1 MMLWE
6 NILLALDA
14 LRVNAMR
21 TLLTLLGVVV
31 GVAAVISVIAI
42 ARGGQAMVIRE
53 VEGLGSGMVWIEP
66 NLAEQSDFTRLELLD
81 QRDLE
86 AVSLLPGVAEASPMI
101 STSMPARVT
110 DESRDITVTGV
121 SAGYARVRNLD
132 LAAGRYF
139 TEREVAAGQ
148 RLAVVNEQVVERL
161 FPGAEASD
169 VIGEVLWL
177 DRHPFVVVGVLEST
191 SGLVASVGGF
201 EEAQVPFTTLSRLTG
216 ADEFLAI
223 FVTPE
228 EGADLDRLMEDL
240 RAAVERHHG
249 PGKFSVNSLDQVLGA
264 IRSVTDIMTLVVAG
278 IAAIALLVGGIGIM
292 NIMLVSVTERT
303 REIGIRKAIGA
314 RRADLLSQFLV
325 EAVVVSSLGGIIG
338 ILVGAGLV
346 ALVSAVANLPSLLTP
361 GSILLAFGFAVLV
374 GVVFGVYPANK
385 AARQDPIEA
394 LRYE

>member
-161 FPGAEASD
+161 FPGAEAGD

-216 ADEFLAI
+216 ADEFLAV

-228 EGADLDRLMEDL
+228 EGADRERLTEGLRAGAGRPRGPTGSRLAGADEFLAVVVTPEEGADLERLMEDL

-249 PGKFSVNSLDQVLGA
+249 RGKFSVNSLDQVLGA

-314 RRADLLSQFLV
+314 RR
-325 EAVVVSSLGGIIG
+325 
-338 ILVGAGLV
+338 
-346 ALVSAVANLPSLLTP
+346 
-361 GSILLAFGFAVLV
+361 
-374 GVVFGVYPANK
+374 
-385 AARQDPIEA
+385 
-394 LRYE
+394 

>member
-161 FPGAEASD
+161 FPGAEAGD

-338 ILVGAGLV
+338 ILVGAGL
-346 ALVSAVANLPSLLTP
+346 
-361 GSILLAFGFAVLV
+361 
-374 GVVFGVYPANK
+374 
-385 AARQDPIEA
+385 
-394 LRYE
+394 

>member
-1 MMLWE
+1 
-6 NILLALDA
+6 
-14 LRVNAMR
+14 
-21 TLLTLLGVVV
+21 
-31 GVAAVISVIAI
+31 
-42 ARGGQAMVIRE
+42 
-53 VEGLGSGMVWIEP
+53 EP

-161 FPGAEASD
+161 FPGAEAGD

-228 EGADLDRLMEDL
+228 EGADPDRRMEDL
-240 RAAVERHHG
+240 RPAVERHHG

-278 IAAIALLVGGIGIM
+278 IAAIVLLVGGIGIM

-314 RRADLLSQFLV
+314 RR
-325 EAVVVSSLGGIIG
+325 
-338 ILVGAGLV
+338 
-346 ALVSAVANLPSLLTP
+346 
-361 GSILLAFGFAVLV
+361 
-374 GVVFGVYPANK
+374 
-385 AARQDPIEA
+385 
-394 LRYE
+394 